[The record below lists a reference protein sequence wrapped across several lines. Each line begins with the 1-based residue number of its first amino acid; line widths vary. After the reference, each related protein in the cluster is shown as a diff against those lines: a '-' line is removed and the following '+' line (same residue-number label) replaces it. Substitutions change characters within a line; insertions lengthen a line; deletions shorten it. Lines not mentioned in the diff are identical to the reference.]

1 MVETKIT
8 TVKDY
13 VISVRVGTAIA
24 VLVVTIST
32 LISMGIGYEKIQ
44 ARLRHLD
51 GKTDVYAERFD
62 ALSKRVD
69 GNDVQFAEIKKD
81 IKSIEAILVEIKQKL

>member
-1 MVETKIT
+1 MVETKIKTISEHVVSVKVT
-8 TVKDY
+8 TV
-13 VISVRVGTAIA
+13 VAVAVVSISF
-24 VLVVTIST
+24 
-32 LISMGIGYEKIQ
+32 LISLGIGYEKIQ

-81 IKSIEAILVEIKQKL
+81 IKSIESILVEIKQKL